1 MERLPMTPL
10 PATPT
15 HKDLGQHVQDLLRRW
30 RAETAPLSSSTRI
43 TAHPAYQEII
53 ALGAPALPFLFHD
66 LQQTQDGHL
75 SKALR
80 ALTGAQ
86 PVPPEDRGQIRKVAE
101 AWLRWA
107 RENGYRW

>member
-1 MERLPMTPL
+1 
-10 PATPT
+10 
-15 HKDLGQHVQDLLRRW
+15 V
-30 RAETAPLSSSTRI
+30 
-43 TAHPAYQEII
+43 
-53 ALGAPALPFLFHD
+53 LPFLFHD

-86 PVPPEDRGQIRKVAE
+86 PVPPEHHGQIRKVAE